1 MLIIRKSRA
10 LPISQ
15 NSTLMCLGQL
25 KLIADTGSYQLL
37 STNTA
42 VCNLARYTCNLSKG
56 SWLMNLLKEFA
67 GSLLLLAV
75 YIATAP
81 MLANHQDASEC
92 AKTIFDVDTVGEY
105 LPWQI

>member
-1 MLIIRKSRA
+1 
-10 LPISQ
+10 
-15 NSTLMCLGQL
+15 
-25 KLIADTGSYQLL
+25 
-37 STNTA
+37 
-42 VCNLARYTCNLSKG
+42 
-56 SWLMNLLKEFA
+56 MNLLKEFA